1 MCLLKITIICISTEL
16 STILIPFYY
25 YFSLQAFQNDVIWCL
40 VAWLTPNL
48 LNDSVTKKMKWNNPR
63 SSLKIKRPADLV
75 SEIKICEAIVGGV
88 YHTNKLF
95 GWWRRSGRAAQL
107 RYSKK
112 VPFWETATGKYL
124 SQRLKSK
131 VFCNFFEQSFRR
143 SE

>member
-16 STILIPFYY
+16 STILIPFSSY

-48 LNDSVTKKMKWNNPR
+48 LNDSVTKKNVEWNNPR

-112 VPFWETATGKYL
+112 VPFWETGIGKYL
-124 SQRLKSK
+124 SQRIKSK
-131 VFCNFFEQSFRR
+131 DFCNFFE
-143 SE
+143 

>member
-1 MCLLKITIICISTEL
+1 MICIYWTP
-16 STILIPFYY
+16 ILILFSY

-112 VPFWETATGKYL
+112 VPFWETATCKYL